1 MAKEIQIK
9 PEIIESLKSSI
20 ESLSTNIVSLN
31 KNLEDVISLNSQD
44 TEDGLAAENAKEQR
58 TIFTNMLKY
67 LKKISESNEKKK
79 KEDDK
84 GLGKWAL
91 LLGGALG
98 LIIAAIQA
106 KVKAFVIVGKAIGK
120 VGKLIFS
127 GIKLVAK
134 AFDSKFLNGTI
145 SKAIGKFV
153 STFKSVFSS
162 LSKFVSGIGKSKGV
176 QLFTKGIK
184 SVLGFVTK
192 VGKALLGFAQFI
204 GKAIGG
210 VIKTSKAV
218 MGFFGNIAGSFSK
231 FGTLVGNIARIAGKI
246 FLPIT
251 LIMAAFEGIKEAIDG
266 FQSDGIIGGL
276 TGFIKGVINS
286 VIMKPL
292 DLLKDIVSWILDKL
306 GFDNASEA
314 LDSFSFE
321 EIFSSIVDT
330 IMGWYKGAINW
341 VKEKFTNVKDAIGA
355 FFGKKPTEIEA
366 ERDEARMD
374 YETTKAT
381 AETGA
386 MGKNE
391 DGERVQF
398 RRSVN
403 GVPDRAGAM
412 AQMKSEGYTEMTPDE
427 IKAEVAEE
435 RANYDKAQDRLDRYN
450 ARPSLAKILSPDSGL
465 AENLQPAAPQG
476 GDVIAGAS
484 SEVDSLKT
492 MPAASNNNVA
502 VSSPTTNISNS
513 TNNNL
518 IKPPV
523 RNVDPSLN
531 QYYRNK
537 FQMAL

>member
-1 MAKEIQIK
+1 MAEEIQIK
-9 PEIIESLKSSI
+9 PEVIISLKSSI
-20 ESLSTNIVSLN
+20 ESLSANIVSLN
-31 KNLEDVISLNSQD
+31 KNLEEVISLNSQD
-44 TEDGLAAENAKEQR
+44 AEDGLDAENAKEQR
-58 TIFTNMLKY
+58 TIFTRMVEY
-67 LKKISESNEKKK
+67 LRKISESNEKKK
-79 KEDDK
+79 KEDDG

-106 KVKAFVIVGKAIGK
+106 KVKAFTMLSSALAK
-120 VGKLIFS
+120 VGKLVFS

-218 MGFFGNIAGSFSK
+218 MGFFGKISGSFSK
-231 FGTLVGNIARIAGKI
+231 FGTLVGNVARIAGKI

-266 FQSDGIIGGL
+266 FKSDGIIGGL

-286 VIMKPL
+286 IIMKPL
-292 DLLKDIVSWILDKL
+292 DLLKDMVSWILDKL

-321 EIFSSIVDT
+321 EIFSSIMDT

-341 VKEKFTNVKDAIGA
+341 VKEKFTNVKDAISA
-355 FFGKKPTEIEA
+355 FFGKKPTDKL
-366 ERDEARMD
+366 DEVTDAKD
-374 YETTKAT
+374 SKNKFDSA

-386 MGKNE
+386 VGTDDQGRVIMATNSKGNKE
-391 DGERVQF
+391 KAKKDLLASGE
-398 RRSVN
+398 
-403 GVPDRAGAM
+403 GVR
-412 AQMKSEGYTEMTPDE
+412 EMTPEE
-427 IKAEVAEE
+427 IKEE
-435 RANYDKAQDRLDRYN
+435 QDARQARVDIAQDKLAEYE
-450 ARPSLAKILSPDSGL
+450 ARPSIKKLVNPDAGL
-465 AENLQPAAPQG
+465 AESLQPTQPQG
-476 GDVIAGAS
+476 GDTIAGAS
-484 SEVDSLKT
+484 SEVESLKT